1 MRGDTNPLRRA
12 GAERT
17 GTCTVYDP
25 ANESGPEADSAD
37 IVIDAVG
44 LGATRRAAV
53 AAVKPGGVIVHV
65 GLMDAAGEI
74 DIRKLTLPGI
84 TFTGTYTY
92 KPIDPRAAV
101 GELHD
106 GWRCDPSWVERA
118 PLSAGATAF
127 ATLPHCSRAAP
138 TPILL

>member
-25 ANESGPEADSAD
+25 AHESGPEADSAD

-65 GLMDAAGEI
+65 GLMDAAGEL
-74 DIRKLTLPGI
+74 DIRNMTLSEI
-84 TFTGTYTY
+84 TFIGTYTY
-92 KPIDPRAAV
+92 TPIQLRAAV
-101 GELHD
+101 RALHA
-106 GWRCDPSWVERA
+106 GVQIGRA
-118 PLSAGATAF
+118 
-127 ATLPHCSRAAP
+127 HV
-138 TPILL
+138 

>member
-65 GLMDAAGEI
+65 GLMDAAGEL
-74 DIRKLTLPGI
+74 DIRRMTLSEI
-84 TFTGTYTY
+84 TFIGTYT
-92 KPIDPRAAV
+92 RSEERRV
-101 GELHD
+101 GK
-106 GWRCDPSWVERA
+106 ERV
-118 PLSAGATAF
+118 STCRYRWSQY
-127 ATLPHCSRAAP
+127 HEKKK
-138 TPILL
+138 